1 MALGVRAVIIED
13 LLVWPDRRS
22 LAAMP
27 EADALA
33 EVDALLEAALL
44 DVRFDATTSSAWLL
58 FDCRGAVQLEMGNT
72 AVVVVR
78 GVTGLQWHADP
89 RPGRV
94 WRAVMGWQPVSGAGL
109 FSCTVELSPGS
120 RLEVSG
126 VAAEFYVGDI
136 PGGDDA
142 PPNFM
147 TASDKEIR
155 AGLAAWSS
163 DFEVVHASFTDD

>member
-1 MALGVRAVIIED
+1 
-13 LLVWPDRRS
+13 
-22 LAAMP
+22 MP

-44 DVRFDATTSSAWLL
+44 EVRFDATTSSAWLL

-78 GVTGLQWHADP
+78 GVTALQWHAGSGL
-89 RPGRV
+89 GRT
-94 WRAVMGWQPVSGAGL
+94 WRAVMGWQPVSAPDT

-120 RLEVSG
+120 RLQVNG
-126 VAAEFYVGDI
+126 DAAEFYVGDI
-136 PGGDDA
+136 PGGDAA

-147 TASDKEIR
+147 TASDEEIR
-155 AGLAAWSS
+155 AGMAQWTS